1 MDDRHASVRD
11 KPCVIASAAIDRNVI
26 EFKEE

>member
-1 MDDRHASVRD
+1 MIIILYVMD
-11 KPCVIASAAIDRNVI
+11 KPYVIASAGTEKNVI